1 MGARSLRPLQSV
13 VVAAALALA
22 APVASQGREDPAAL
36 LQLWWND
43 ANVVAVLGL
52 DAETRGAM
60 DTAYR
65 TYAVDGSAKAMRR
78 RRTAFKSALLQGD
91 WEQAKAALAG
101 IAEPTIREGTLKIE
115 TLQLLS
121 PEQHAILVASASRPS
136 FAASGSRRAAGG
148 MRARRRTRQVR
159 SFSGCGPRRAGAV
172 GTPAPTPPR
181 RRLWPEFSRHWR
193 ARAPWSRPAVGSR

>member
-22 APVASQGREDPAAL
+22 APVASQEHAP

-43 ANVVAVLGL
+43 ANVIAVLAL

-65 TYAVDGSAKAMRR
+65 TYAVDGSAKAMRQ

-91 WEQAKAALAG
+91 WEQAKAELAS

-115 TLQLLS
+115 TLRLLS
-121 PEQHAILVASASRPS
+121 PEQHAILVERFPTV
-136 FAASGSRRAAGG
+136 FRRKWKPASGWEDA
-148 MRARRRTRQVR
+148 
-159 SFSGCGPRRAGAV
+159 
-172 GTPAPTPPR
+172 
-181 RRLWPEFSRHWR
+181 
-193 ARAPWSRPAVGSR
+193 RPAADPAGP